1 MKATA
6 KAGSNIAFVK
16 FWGEMD
22 PTLHL
27 PLNSSLSMTLDQAYS
42 IVTVEFSPHYA
53 QDEVDL
59 EGVQAEGPR
68 RERVVR
74 FLDYLRAL
82 ARVSLPARV
91 AARTTF
97 PVATGLASSASLFA
111 ALTVAGLAALGLS
124 RDERTM
130 STIARLG
137 SGSAAR
143 SMFGGWVEWVAG
155 GRHED
160 SYAQP
165 LKPPDWWPI
174 TDILVIVSSEP
185 KEVSSVAGHGMA
197 ASSPCQTVR
206 LSRVPEHL
214 ALARTAIETRDLGL
228 LGRVAEEEGLLLH
241 AVAMTGTPPV
251 LYWLPATVGVI
262 RRVLDWRREGLPVYY
277 TLDAGPNIHVLTP
290 PEYTAQIAAGL
301 CRVEGVDH
309 TMVCQP
315 GGPPI
320 LGDVHNF

>member
-6 KAGSNIAFVK
+6 KAGSNIAFCK
-16 FWGEMD
+16 FWGELD
-22 PTLHL
+22 SELHL
-27 PLNSSLSMTLDQAYS
+27 PLNNSISLTLEQAYS
-42 IVTVEFSPHYA
+42 IVTVEFSPECR
-53 QDEVDL
+53 QDTVEL
-59 EGVQAEGPR
+59 EGVQAEGPQ

-74 FLDYLRAL
+74 HLDRLRAL
-82 ARVSLPARV
+82 AQVSWPARV
-91 AARTTF
+91 ASRTTF
-97 PVATGLASSASLFA
+97 PPATGLAYSASLFA
-111 ALTVAGLAALGLS
+111 GLTVAGLAALGLQP
-124 RDERTM
+124 DARTV

-143 SMFGGWVEWVAG
+143 SIYGGWVEWVAG

-165 LKPPDWWPI
+165 LKDQHWWPI
-174 TDILVIVSSEP
+174 SDILVIVTNEP
-185 KEVSSVAGHGMA
+185 KEVPSIAGHQSA
-197 ASSPCQTVR
+197 PTSPCHTAR

-214 ALARTAIETRDLGL
+214 GLLRTAIETRDLGL
-228 LGRVAEEEGLLLH
+228 LGRVAEEEALLLH
-241 AVAMTGTPPV
+241 AVAMTAYPPA

-262 RRVLDWRREGLPVYY
+262 RRVLAWRREGLPVYY
-277 TLDAGPNIHVLTP
+277 TLDAGPNVHVLTA
-290 PEYTAQIAAGL
+290 PEHTAQVAAGL
-301 CRVEGVDH
+301 CQVPGVDH